1 MYKFAIVAPCFNEEK
16 TVKEVTVDL
25 CTTFQETLVV
35 IVDDGSTDRS
45 LEYLQSLPFKNLKVI
60 NSEKNYGKGHAMRLG
75 LNFVKQKCEIV
86 IFTDADNEIF
96 ASDLQQVMNKY
107 KESNVL
113 SVFGS
118 RFLEVSFSTIKKMGI
133 ERYLAN
139 RLITLIANLRYKCS
153 LTDSCTAV
161 KSFKSN
167 MIDKLNLNSSGFE
180 IEPEII
186 KGLSENSILIHEVP
200 VRYKPRSYK
209 EGKKISFKDGIITI
223 RELFK

>member
-1 MYKFAIVAPCFNEEK
+1 MYKFAIIAPCFNEEK
-16 TVKEVTVDL
+16 TVKEVAADL
-25 CTTFQETLVV
+25 CTTYQDTLVV

-45 LEYLQSLPFKNLKVI
+45 LEYLESLSYKNLKII
-60 NSEKNYGKGHAMRLG
+60 NSQKNFGKGHAMRLG
-75 LNFVKQKCEIV
+75 LNFVKEKCEVV
-86 IFTDADNEIF
+86 IFIDADNEIF
-96 ASDLQQVMNKY
+96 ASDLNQVMDKY
-107 KESNVL
+107 KEPNVL

-118 RFLEVSFSTIKKMGI
+118 RFMEVSFSTIKKMGV

-139 RLITLIANLRYKCS
+139 KLITLIANLRYGYS

-161 KSFKSN
+161 KSFKSE
-167 MIDKLNLNSSGFE
+167 MIDKLNLISSGFE

-186 KGLSENSILIHEVP
+186 KGLSKNSIPIHEVA

-209 EGKKISFKDGIITI
+209 EGKKISFVDGIITI